1 MIHNRAMLGKA
12 AVEPHITQAAVSQQ
26 IRQLEDAL
34 GAPLF
39 HRHHRRI
46 SLTSTAQT
54 YLPEV
59 QTALIRLDKA
69 TEQHFGTAKC
79 HNVAIHCTSSIATQW
94 LAPHLGHFQAANP
107 GLTLHI
113 RTQDI
118 ANQPRADIEIFC
130 SGKPLVAPDII
141 PLFDSTI
148 TPVAAPGYAPHRLG
162 IPADILKFGLIHVVG
177 YDDDWHRWYST
188 YLREGQKAPGGLS
201 ADSSQVA
208 IDAALRGEGIH
219 LGRQPFINKHL
230 ESGTL
235 KQVFGPSFCLQT
247 T

>member
-1 MIHNRAMLGKA
+1 MTNA
-12 AVEPHITQAAVSQQ
+12 
-26 IRQLEDAL
+26 
-34 GAPLF
+34 
-39 HRHHRRI
+39 
-46 SLTSTAQT
+46 AQT

-59 QTALIRLDKA
+59 QAALARLDKA
-69 TEQHFGTAKC
+69 TEQHFGAAISHDVT
-79 HNVAIHCTSSIATQW
+79 IHCTSSIATQW

-113 RTQDI
+113 RTQDT

-130 SGKPLVAPDII
+130 SGKPLVAPDIT

-148 TPVAAPGYAPHRLG
+148 TPVAAPGYAPHRLE

-177 YDDDWHRWYST
+177 YDDDWHRWFST
-188 YLREGQKAPGGLS
+188 YLDGKNAPGGLS

-219 LGRQPFINKHL
+219 LGRQPFINQHL
-230 ESGTL
+230 ESGAL
-235 KQVFGPSFCLQT
+235 KQIFGSSFCLQT
-247 T
+247 TYFMRIPKAPQRLSHIENVATWIESLSPK